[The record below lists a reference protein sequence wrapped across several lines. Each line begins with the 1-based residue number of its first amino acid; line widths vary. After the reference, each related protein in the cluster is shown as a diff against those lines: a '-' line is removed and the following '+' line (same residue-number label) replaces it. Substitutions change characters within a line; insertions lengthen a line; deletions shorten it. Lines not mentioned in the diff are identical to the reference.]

1 MDVSDVSGT
10 ELSCGDMTMVLVGEG
25 EIRSWSVTVVQLHS
39 VVVSPPTVMVL
50 DTDWA
55 VHKFV
60 CGLVN

>member
-10 ELSCGDMTMVLVGEG
+10 ELSCGDINMVLAGEG

-39 VVVSPPTVMVL
+39 AVVSLVMVL
-50 DTDWA
+50 DLDGA
-55 VHKFV
+55 VLKFV